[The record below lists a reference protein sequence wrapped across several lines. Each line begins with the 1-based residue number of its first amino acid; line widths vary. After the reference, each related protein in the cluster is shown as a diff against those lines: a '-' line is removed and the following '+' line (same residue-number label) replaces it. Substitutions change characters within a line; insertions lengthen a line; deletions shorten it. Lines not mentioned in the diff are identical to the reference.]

1 MLHGAKWMFWSYVNG
16 HSPDEQDK
24 NKAACLAVTH
34 SYMALRRSL
43 DNLRKTALS
52 LKTNKQIACKYTLE
66 SYHKAQLPDE
76 NLT

>member
-34 SYMALRRSL
+34 SYMALSRSL
-43 DNLRKTALS
+43 DYLPKTAVTLS
-52 LKTNKQIACKYTLE
+52 
-66 SYHKAQLPDE
+66 
-76 NLT
+76 